1 MLKMA
6 EKTIQETNSD
16 QMKERFS
23 FVLTVN
29 GNIVCKR
36 YFRINGFK
44 NESESSVNLCG
55 HHFEKVGDAENT
67 AIYTSIQGALEHC
80 VDLIHKD
87 LVYKSNVYLWN
98 SAPQVFD
105 SVEQMNAL
113 IYKPTFRPQVA
124 SYVVLRDC
132 DDVYVW
138 TGEGLELYNRA
149 GKPVEPYTN
158 IFNTSDYI
166 GGIENDAQNQLKFA
180 FYDNGQE
187 ICSKVWDANVYPR
200 FVRNNID
207 LSNTKNKYKQNDQ
220 FSIVEATLVDLMI
233 KDRQDLI
240 PLIVRELCSA
250 CSLSDKNDY
259 VTTLNGYNL
268 NYNQT
273 NSRRYSA
280 IERKLRKKTE
290 EYLKTV
296 KK

>member
-1 MLKMA
+1 
-6 EKTIQETNSD
+6 
-16 QMKERFS
+16 
-23 FVLTVN
+23 
-29 GNIVCKR
+29 
-36 YFRINGFK
+36 
-44 NESESSVNLCG
+44 
-55 HHFEKVGDAENT
+55 
-67 AIYTSIQGALEHC
+67 
-80 VDLIHKD
+80 
-87 LVYKSNVYLWN
+87 
-98 SAPQVFD
+98 
-105 SVEQMNAL
+105 
-113 IYKPTFRPQVA
+113 
-124 SYVVLRDC
+124 
-132 DDVYVW
+132 
-138 TGEGLELYNRA
+138 
-149 GKPVEPYTN
+149 
-158 IFNTSDYI
+158 
-166 GGIENDAQNQLKFA
+166 
-180 FYDNGQE
+180 
-187 ICSKVWDANVYPR
+187 
-200 FVRNNID
+200 VRNNID

>member
-1 MLKMA
+1 MA

-44 NESESSVNLCG
+44 NESESSVNLAG
-55 HHFEKVGDAENT
+55 HYFERVGSAEEF
-67 AIYTSIQGALEHC
+67 AEVRGALEHC

-98 SAPQVFD
+98 TAPQVFD
-105 SVEQMNAL
+105 TVEQMNECLKKNPHRLKSATYIVIREPNL
-113 IYKPTFRPQVA
+113 
-124 SYVVLRDC
+124 
-132 DDVYVW
+132 VYVW
-138 TGEGLELYNRA
+138 DEKGTLDLYNQD
-149 GKPVEPYTN
+149 GKPVEPYEN
-158 IFNTSDYI
+158 VFNVSDYV
-166 GGIENDAQNQLKFA
+166 GGIDNDSKNELKFA

>member
-1 MLKMA
+1 MA

-44 NESESSVNLCG
+44 NESETSVNLCG
-55 HHFEKVGDAENT
+55 HHYDVKEGEDGNKLYKYIN
-67 AIYTSIQGALEHC
+67 GALEYC
-80 VDLIHKD
+80 ADLIHKD

-105 SVEQMNAL
+105 SIEQMNEL
-113 IYKPTFRPQVA
+113 VQKPTFRPSVA
-124 SYVVLRDC
+124 SYIVIRDC
-132 DDVYVW
+132 SDVYVW
-138 TGEGLELYNRA
+138 NGEKADLYNRD
-149 GKPVEPYTN
+149 GKAVAPYTN
-158 IFNTSDYI
+158 IFNVSDYI
-166 GGIENDAQNQLKFA
+166 GGTETETKNELKFA

-200 FVRNNID
+200 FVRSNID
-207 LSNTKNKYKQNDQ
+207 LSNTKNKYKQGDQ

-240 PLIVRELCSA
+240 PVIVREFCRA
-250 CSLSDKNDY
+250 CSLDDKTAYIN
-259 VTTLNGYNL
+259 TLYDYNL

-273 NSRRYSA
+273 NSRRYAA